1 MLKIDKK
8 NCTFLC
14 TKSKVYMK
22 KYQYEQLVFKKKE
35 SVLENYK
42 KKIKISYS
50 AKNPGRVSA
59 QNEILNNQ
67 FYNNI

>member
-1 MLKIDKK
+1 
-8 NCTFLC
+8 
-14 TKSKVYMK
+14 MK